1 MNYARSY
8 QFSMLTNS
16 VLPASSLLIERH
28 LEFLASLPT
37 APQPVPGAG
46 WPLPKA
52 PQGKPFRPW
61 LGTDF
66 SYTVVAR

>member
-1 MNYARSY
+1 MR
-8 QFSMLTNS
+8 TNS

-28 LEFLASLPT
+28 LEFLASLPS
-37 APQPVPGAG
+37 APLPLPGAG
-46 WPLPKA
+46 RPLPKA

-66 SYTVVAR
+66 SYTVQAR

>member
-1 MNYARSY
+1 MI
-8 QFSMLTNS
+8 TNS

-28 LEFLASLPT
+28 LEFLASLPS
-37 APQPVPGAG
+37 AG
-46 WPLPKA
+46 RPLPKA
-52 PQGKPFRPW
+52 PSSKPALTRPW

>member
-1 MNYARSY
+1 MP
-8 QFSMLTNS
+8 TNS

-28 LEFLASLPT
+28 LEFLASLPS
-37 APQPVPGAG
+37 APQPLPSIGR
-46 WPLPKA
+46 PLPKA

-66 SYTVVAR
+66 GYTVVAR